1 MPSPIGEGILVYT
14 MADIETRGPKNGTL
28 MITGGG
34 GLWDEFVE
42 LAGGEGTPI
51 VAIPTAQDDGSLA
64 EKWGP
69 ERVAKEAENNIAIL
83 HTRDRDEANSEAFV
97 QPIREAKAVHLSGG
111 RHWRL
116 ADSYL
121 NTLVHEELKNLL
133 ARGGVIAG
141 GSAGAT
147 IQGSY
152 MVRGD
157 TAGNHI
163 MMGDHTE
170 GLGFVQNATFDQHL
184 LQRNRHFDLIE
195 VIERYP
201 HLLGIGLDVDTGI
214 VVRGDEFEVIGKHRV
229 AVYDYTHVL
238 NPDGKFYFLL
248 PGAKYNMRT
257 REPLLKGNGND
268 LMDRLEKKAWSELA
282 G

>member
-1 MPSPIGEGILVYT
+1 MPSLIREGILVYT
-14 MADIETRGPKNGTL
+14 MADTETRGPKNGTL

-42 LAGGEGTPI
+42 LAGGEGVPI
-51 VAIPTAQDDGSLA
+51 VSIVTAQDDETIA

-69 ERVAKEAENNIAIL
+69 EGIAKEAENNIAIL

-97 QPIREAKAVHLSGG
+97 QPIREAKAVYFVGG

-116 ADSYL
+116 TDAYL
-121 NTLVHEELKNLL
+121 NTLVHEECRKLL
-133 ARGGVIAG
+133 DRGGVIAG

-195 VIERYP
+195 VIEKYP
-201 HLLGIGLDVDTGI
+201 HLLGIGLDNDTGI
-214 VVRGDEFEVIGKHRV
+214 VVRGDEFEVVGAHRV
-229 AVYDYTHVL
+229 AIYDYTHVL
-238 NPDGKFYFLL
+238 EPNGKFYFLL
-248 PGAKYNMRT
+248 PGWRYNMRT
-257 REPLLKGNGND
+257 REPSPGGNGNY
-268 LMDRLEKKAWSELA
+268 LMDRLTKKVWSELE
-282 G
+282 

>member
-1 MPSPIGEGILVYT
+1 MEDT
-14 MADIETRGPKNGTL
+14 QTRGPKNGML

-51 VAIPTAQDDGSLA
+51 VGIPTAQSDEELA

-69 ERVAKEAENNIAIL
+69 ERIAKEAENNITIL
-83 HTRDRDEANSEAFV
+83 HTRDRDEANSEEFV
-97 QPIREAKAVHLSGG
+97 QPIREAKAVHFSGG

-121 NTLVHEELKNLL
+121 NTLAHQEFHNLL
-133 ARGGVIAG
+133 ERGGVIAG

-195 VIERYP
+195 VIEKYP
-201 HLLGIGLDVDTGI
+201 HLLGVGLDADTGI
-214 VVRGDEFEVIGKHRV
+214 IVRGDAFEVIGAHRV
-229 AVYDYTHVL
+229 AIYDYTHVL
-238 NPDGKFYFLL
+238 KPNGQFYFLL
-248 PGAKYNMRT
+248 PGDKYNLRT
-257 REPLLKGNGND
+257 REPSLKGGGNY
-268 LMDRLEKKAWSELA
+268 LMNRLKQKSWSEL
-282 G
+282 

>member
-1 MPSPIGEGILVYT
+1 MSDVQ
-14 MADIETRGPKNGTL
+14 TRGPKKGTL

-51 VAIPTAQDDGSLA
+51 VAIPTAMDDEQLT
-64 EKWGP
+64 KFIDDP
-69 ERVAKEAENNIAIL
+69 KRVEEAKKNITIL
-83 HTRDRDEANSEAFV
+83 HTRDPEKANSEEFV
-97 QPIREAKAVHLSGG
+97 QPIREARAIHFTGG

-116 ADSYL
+116 EDAYL
-121 NTLVHEELKNLL
+121 NTLAHQEFHNLL
-133 ARGGVIAG
+133 DRGGVIAG

-170 GLGFVQNATFDQHL
+170 GLGFVQNVTFDQHL

-195 VIERYP
+195 VIEKYP
-201 HLLGIGLDVDTGI
+201 HLLGVGLDVNTGI
-214 VVRGDEFEVIGKHRV
+214 VVRGDEFEVVGEHRV
-229 AVYDYTHVL
+229 AIYDYTHVL
-238 NPDGKFYFLL
+238 EPKGKFYFLL
-248 PGAKYNMRT
+248 PGDRYNMRT
-257 REPLLKGNGND
+257 REPSLKGNGNY
-268 LMDRLEKKAWSELA
+268 LINRLKKKAWSELA
-282 G
+282 